1 MLHLITQQLEYGK
14 KYRKGGNMAEY
25 MVINNNII
33 EAIYCGKADEKEN
46 VIILPENH
54 EVRVGDNIAF
64 YNNDW
69 SRKSDVE
76 LMQLGLKDIPA
87 GFKLENNMLVEM
99 TYIEKVIAG
108 IEEMPANM
116 KIEEGKLLQKSQEE
130 LFNEMTLE
138 QKEIFIR
145 SKRDNLINEAD
156 ILLIKYQ
163 EQVELGIITANET
176 YRLGLLQ
183 YKQALRD
190 IPEQKAF
197 PENVEYP
204 ELPKYKDYE

>member
-1 MLHLITQQLEYGK
+1 
-14 KYRKGGNMAEY
+14 MAEY
-25 MVINNNII
+25 MTINNNII
-33 EAIYCGKADEKEN
+33 EAIYCGNVEESEN
-46 VIILPENH
+46 IIILPENH
-54 EVRVGDNIAF
+54 EARVGDNIAF

-69 SRKSDVE
+69 RRKSDVE
-76 LMQLGLKDIPA
+76 LMQLGLIDIPA

-163 EQVELGIITANET
+163 EQVELGVINVDDD
-176 YRLGLLQ
+176 YRLALLQ
-183 YKQALRD
+183 YKEDLRNV
-190 IPEQKAF
+190 PEQAGF

>member
-1 MLHLITQQLEYGK
+1 
-14 KYRKGGNMAEY
+14 MAEY

-46 VIILPENH
+46 VIILPKNH
-54 EVRVGDNIAF
+54 EVRVGENISF

-76 LMQLGLKDIPA
+76 LMQLGLIDIPV
-87 GFKLENNMLVEM
+87 GFKLENNILIEM

-108 IEEMPANM
+108 IKEMPANM

-138 QKEIFIR
+138 QKENFIR
-145 SKRDNLINEAD
+145 SKRDALINEAD

-163 EQVELGIITANET
+163 EQVELGVINVDDD
-176 YRLGLLQ
+176 YRLALLQ
-183 YKQALRD
+183 YKEDLRNV
-190 IPEQKAF
+190 PEQAGF
-197 PENVEYP
+197 PENVIWSEMPIYNNK
-204 ELPKYKDYE
+204 E